1 MKKQIDYACLIEMVA
16 EMEGCSVAEIRQEI
30 EKAMLDAM
38 QNKDPSVQEHWKAMS
53 PDGKIPT
60 VEEVMQHLM
69 KLRWTHSKT
78 PRVAAERFAICHK
91 NEEGDSVISR
101 PGTPFLRRRWRQGPR
116 LCRKA

>member
-30 EKAMLDAM
+30 EKAILDAM

-60 VEEVMQHLM
+60 VEEVMQYLM
-69 KLRWTHSKT
+69 KLMM
-78 PRVAAERFAICHK
+78 ERFAICHK

>member
-53 PDGKIPT
+53 PNGKIPT
-60 VEEVMQHLM
+60 VEEVMQYLM
-69 KLRWTHSKT
+69 KLNDGRIAKRPAL
-78 PRVAAERFAICHK
+78 PRSALPYATKMRRGIALSAAQVRLFYGVAGGKVRACA
-91 NEEGDSVISR
+91 S
-101 PGTPFLRRRWRQGPR
+101 T
-116 LCRKA
+116 